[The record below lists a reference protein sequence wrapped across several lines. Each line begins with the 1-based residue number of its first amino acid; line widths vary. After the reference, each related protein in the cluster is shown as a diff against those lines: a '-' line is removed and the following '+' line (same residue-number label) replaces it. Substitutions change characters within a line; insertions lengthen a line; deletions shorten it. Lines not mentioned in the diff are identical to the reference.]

1 MRLNLSQEM
10 MVQDLQEK
18 LSYELQDALV
28 YMPET
33 DDLAELARNCRPMDR
48 LLKDRNSRKGCATP
62 RTASTPAP
70 AASAPSKP
78 SLQPPFRT
86 PFYRRVSPISKERHS
101 SAQAGV
107 WKGKGYVHLTVWVEG
122 TSNLA
127 SSFISTRK
135 FQSQAGPVNTEHLPP
150 GSD

>member
-1 MRLNLSQEM
+1 

-70 AASAPSKP
+70 AASAVPAAIKAVAP
-78 SLQPPFRT
+78 ATLPNPRLPARLTDLERETLFRT
-86 PFYRRVSPISKERHS
+86 GWRLE
-101 SAQAGV
+101 
-107 WKGKGYVHLTVWVEG
+107 GKRIC
-122 TSNLA
+122 TSHRLGGRDEQF
-127 SSFISTRK
+127 SIF
-135 FQSQAGPVNTEHLPP
+135 FQLS
-150 GSD
+150 